1 MAKSVAER
9 QAAFRKKR
17 SHAGENGER
26 RINAWVTTGTYLALA
41 RLARRY
47 GVTNREILEKLVG
60 EADQSISST
69 LDIDSPEWSVY
80 YNVTP

>member
-1 MAKSVAER
+1 MAKTAAER

-17 SHAGENGER
+17 PHAGENGER
-26 RINAWVTTGTYLALA
+26 RINAWVSTGTYFALA

-60 EADQSISST
+60 EADQNISST

>member
-1 MAKSVAER
+1 MAKTAAER
-9 QAAFRKKR
+9 RAAYRKKR
-17 SHAGENGER
+17 PHAGDNGER
-26 RINAWVTTGTYLALA
+26 RINAWVTTGTSLALA

-60 EADQSISST
+60 EADQNLSST

-80 YNVTP
+80 FGVTP